1 MVMKKRILLNGN
13 AILIS
18 LTGIVLL
25 WVSLN
30 INGKKDYA
38 HGLVEADAKGYY
50 AWLPAILIYHDVGF
64 GFFEHIEKEKYYN
77 PNLSYEFRTQH
88 KGHTIN
94 KYWAGTALCQ
104 APFFLAGHALTL
116 FYGYPADGYSACYVK
131 SVSFA
136 GIVYVLFSM
145 LLMIKILGHF
155 QISSNVSRLVIT
167 ALVFGTNL
175 FYYTVIEFGMSH
187 VYSLTFISLWIFSLL
202 RFMERE
208 KVKYILLMGL
218 ATGMLILIRPVN
230 ILILAALPFVS
241 GDPAGFFKTVFRFP
255 RALSAALLLVIA
267 VVSLQGFL
275 FLIQTGDFFVYT
287 YKGEGFNW
295 LNPRMSA
302 ILFSWKKGLFLY
314 TPIYLL
320 SMTGLVVLWKKDRQR
335 FLWWWVFFILQ
346 LYVFSS
352 WHNWYYGGSFSGRA
366 YVEYLPLFGLLL
378 ALSLQHARP
387 RPLRA
392 ILTGITFLLIIFCQ
406 IQTYQYRHGQI
417 HWSDQTREKY
427 LENFLRIDRL

>member
-1 MVMKKRILLNGN
+1 MKQGLVQHGN
-13 AILIS
+13 IILIS
-18 LTGIVLL
+18 LTGLILL

-30 INGKKDYA
+30 INGKKDYG

-50 AWLPAILIYHDVGF
+50 AWLPAILIYHDPGF
-64 GFFEHIEKEKYYN
+64 GFFDHIEREKYYN
-77 PNLSYEFRTQH
+77 PNLFYEYRTQH
-88 KGHTIN
+88 QGQPIN

-104 APFFLAGHALTL
+104 LPFFLAGHTLTL
-116 FYGYPADGYSACYVK
+116 LSDYPADGYSLYYVK

-136 GIVYVLFSM
+136 GIVYVLISIF
-145 LLMIKILGHF
+145 LIITILAYF
-155 QISSNVSRLVIT
+155 QISRKNSLLVIT

-187 VYSLTFISLWIFSLL
+187 VYSLAFISLWILSLL

-208 KVKYILLMGL
+208 KMKYLLIMGF

-230 ILILAALPFVS
+230 ILILASLGFVS
-241 GDPAGFFKTVFRFP
+241 GNPAGFAKAAFRKP
-255 RALSAALLLVIA
+255 RALTAAVLLAIG
-267 VVSLQGFL
+267 VVSLQGVL
-275 FLIQTGDFFVYT
+275 FMLQTGDFFVYT

-295 LNPRMSA
+295 LHPRMLD

-314 TPIYLL
+314 TPLYLL
-320 SMTGLVVLWKKDRQR
+320 ALTGLVVLWKKDRRR
-335 FLWWWVFFILQ
+335 FWWWWMFFILQ

-366 YVEYLPLFGLLL
+366 YVEYLPLFGILL
-378 ALSLQHARP
+378 ALSLQHLQP
-387 RPLRA
+387 RPLRF
-392 ILTGITFLLIIFCQ
+392 IITGMTLLLIILCQ